1 MLSNSVGNLNIKH
14 WPSPRFQHNQC
25 TMHHTQQRVLLRG
38 KDFQLHVRF
47 LSLMWC
53 PLSVA
58 GRYLYRTSVVS
69 IQLAVNQTW
78 QGLSCIPE
86 AALYRLVV

>member
-1 MLSNSVGNLNIKH
+1 
-14 WPSPRFQHNQC
+14 
-25 TMHHTQQRVLLRG
+25 MHYAPHSTASTLRG
-38 KDFQLHVRF
+38 TGFQLHVRF

-58 GRYLYRTSVVS
+58 GRYLYRTSAVS

-78 QGLSCIPE
+78 QGLSCVPE
-86 AALYRLVV
+86 DALHRLVV